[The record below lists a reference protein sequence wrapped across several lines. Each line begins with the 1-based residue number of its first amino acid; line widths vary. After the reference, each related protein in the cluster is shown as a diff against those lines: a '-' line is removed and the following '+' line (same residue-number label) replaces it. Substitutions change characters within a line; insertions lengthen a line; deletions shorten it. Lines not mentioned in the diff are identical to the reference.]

1 MWDFCR
7 PSSPRWMKSTT
18 SWIMSWLLVSWMD
31 MEPRFS
37 TIYLHILN
45 KHSVTRDSLNMNQPS
60 DKPDLICVY
69 IWDIYIY
76 TCCSCLLIIIVS
88 YPALALRFVA
98 EAADKMKKATFVC
111 RPQWLFI
118 FASIVTRAFGT
129 SHCQSF
135 LSGLQ
140 TPNVPLSLAGAA
152 PLVPWRWRPGTLAAK
167 FWSLQCGVHGWK
179 NKAR

>member
-60 DKPDLICVY
+60 DKPDLIYVY
-69 IWDIYIY
+69 TYEIYIY
-76 TCCSCLLIIIVS
+76 IYLLFVSPNNNSFISRFGTEIRGRSCWQDEESNLRVQTSMVIHICFYSHASFWNQPLPVLLVRTPNSQCATQPCRCS
-88 YPALALRFVA
+88 
-98 EAADKMKKATFVC
+98 AACAMEMKTRNLGSQILESAVWSPWMKK
-111 RPQWLFI
+111 
-118 FASIVTRAFGT
+118 
-129 SHCQSF
+129 
-135 LSGLQ
+135 
-140 TPNVPLSLAGAA
+140 
-152 PLVPWRWRPGTLAAK
+152 
-167 FWSLQCGVHGWK
+167 
-179 NKAR
+179 